1 MKKINMTLGAIFLAA
16 TLSLTGYA
24 KESTKEMP
32 TPPALTEEQKGEK
45 AKQFEAEYKQMQEK
59 FSALTDEQNNGLA
72 AGQTVFHYHLHLIP
86 RYEGDSVGE
95 LWTPGSLSDEQKKEI
110 YDLYDKVN
118 VAKIKLLDKYVEL
131 GLMTDEEAKSIQK
144 HMSDVSEKIRS
155 EGQFIGFK
163 APHFPKR
170 AENNQ
175 QNSQDVE

>member
-59 FSALTDEQNNGLA
+59 FSALTDEQ
-72 AGQTVFHYHLHLIP
+72 
-86 RYEGDSVGE
+86 
-95 LWTPGSLSDEQKKEI
+95 KKEV

>member
-59 FSALTDEQNNGLA
+59 FSALTDEQ
-72 AGQTVFHYHLHLIP
+72 
-86 RYEGDSVGE
+86 
-95 LWTPGSLSDEQKKEI
+95 KKEI

-118 VAKIKLLDKYVEL
+118 VAKIKLWDKYVEL

>member
-59 FSALTDEQNNGLA
+59 FSALTDEQ
-72 AGQTVFHYHLHLIP
+72 
-86 RYEGDSVGE
+86 
-95 LWTPGSLSDEQKKEI
+95 KKEI

-163 APHFPKR
+163 APHFPIR

>member
-1 MKKINMTLGAIFLAA
+1 MKKMNMTLGTIFLAA

-24 KESTKEMP
+24 KESTKEVP
-32 TPPALTEEQKGEK
+32 TPPALTEEQKGEM
-45 AKQFEAEYKQMQEK
+45 AKQFEAEYKEMQEK
-59 FSALTDEQNNGLA
+59 FSALT
-72 AGQTVFHYHLHLIP
+72 
-86 RYEGDSVGE
+86 
-95 LWTPGSLSDEQKKEI
+95 DEQKKEI

-144 HMSDVSEKIRS
+144 HMSEVSEKIRS

>member
-1 MKKINMTLGAIFLAA
+1 MKKMNMTLGTIFLAA

-24 KESTKEMP
+24 KESTKEVP
-32 TPPALTEEQKGEK
+32 TPPALIEEQKGEM
-45 AKQFEAEYKQMQEK
+45 AKQFEAEYKEMQEK
-59 FSALTDEQNNGLA
+59 FSALT
-72 AGQTVFHYHLHLIP
+72 
-86 RYEGDSVGE
+86 
-95 LWTPGSLSDEQKKEI
+95 DEQKKEI

>member
-1 MKKINMTLGAIFLAA
+1 MTLGTIFLAA

-32 TPPALTEEQKGEK
+32 TPPALTEEQKGEM
-45 AKQFEAEYKQMQEK
+45 AKQFEAEYKEMQEK
-59 FSALTDEQNNGLA
+59 FSALT
-72 AGQTVFHYHLHLIP
+72 
-86 RYEGDSVGE
+86 
-95 LWTPGSLSDEQKKEI
+95 DEQKKEI

>member
-1 MKKINMTLGAIFLAA
+1 MKKMNMTLGTIFLAA

-32 TPPALTEEQKGEK
+32 TPSALTEEQKGEM

-59 FSALTDEQNNGLA
+59 FSALT
-72 AGQTVFHYHLHLIP
+72 
-86 RYEGDSVGE
+86 
-95 LWTPGSLSDEQKKEI
+95 DEQKKEI

>member
-16 TLSLTGYA
+16 TLSLRGYA

-59 FSALTDEQNNGLA
+59 FSALT
-72 AGQTVFHYHLHLIP
+72 
-86 RYEGDSVGE
+86 
-95 LWTPGSLSDEQKKEI
+95 DEQKKEI

-170 AENNQ
+170 EENNQ

>member
-1 MKKINMTLGAIFLAA
+1 MTLGAIFLAA

-45 AKQFEAEYKQMQEK
+45 AKQFEAEYKEMQEK
-59 FSALTDEQNNGLA
+59 FSALT
-72 AGQTVFHYHLHLIP
+72 
-86 RYEGDSVGE
+86 
-95 LWTPGSLSDEQKKEI
+95 DEQKKEI

>member
-45 AKQFEAEYKQMQEK
+45 AKQFEAEYKQIQEK
-59 FSALTDEQNNGLA
+59 FSALT
-72 AGQTVFHYHLHLIP
+72 
-86 RYEGDSVGE
+86 
-95 LWTPGSLSDEQKKEI
+95 DEQKKEI

>member
-59 FSALTDEQNNGLA
+59 FSALTDG
-72 AGQTVFHYHLHLIP
+72 
-86 RYEGDSVGE
+86 
-95 LWTPGSLSDEQKKEI
+95 QKKEI

>member
-59 FSALTDEQNNGLA
+59 FSALT
-72 AGQTVFHYHLHLIP
+72 
-86 RYEGDSVGE
+86 
-95 LWTPGSLSDEQKKEI
+95 DEQKKEI

>member
-59 FSALTDEQNNGLA
+59 FSALTDEQ
-72 AGQTVFHYHLHLIP
+72 
-86 RYEGDSVGE
+86 
-95 LWTPGSLSDEQKKEI
+95 KKEI

-144 HMSDVSEKIRS
+144 HMSEVSEKIRS

>member
-59 FSALTDEQNNGLA
+59 FSALTDEQ
-72 AGQTVFHYHLHLIP
+72 
-86 RYEGDSVGE
+86 
-95 LWTPGSLSDEQKKEI
+95 KKEI

-118 VAKIKLLDKYVEL
+118 VTKIKLLDKYVEL

-175 QNSQDVE
+175 QNS

>member
-24 KESTKEMP
+24 KESTKEIP

-59 FSALTDEQNNGLA
+59 FSALT
-72 AGQTVFHYHLHLIP
+72 
-86 RYEGDSVGE
+86 
-95 LWTPGSLSDEQKKEI
+95 DEQKKEI

>member
-59 FSALTDEQNNGLA
+59 FSALTDEQ
-72 AGQTVFHYHLHLIP
+72 
-86 RYEGDSVGE
+86 
-95 LWTPGSLSDEQKKEI
+95 KKEI
-110 YDLYDKVN
+110 YDLYDRVN

>member
-1 MKKINMTLGAIFLAA
+1 MKKMNMTLGTIFLAA

-24 KESTKEMP
+24 KESTKEVP
-32 TPPALTEEQKGEK
+32 TPPALTEEQKGEM
-45 AKQFEAEYKQMQEK
+45 AKQFEAEYKEMQEK
-59 FSALTDEQNNGLA
+59 FSALT
-72 AGQTVFHYHLHLIP
+72 
-86 RYEGDSVGE
+86 
-95 LWTPGSLSDEQKKEI
+95 DEQKKEI

>member
-59 FSALTDEQNNGLA
+59 FSALT
-72 AGQTVFHYHLHLIP
+72 
-86 RYEGDSVGE
+86 
-95 LWTPGSLSDEQKKEI
+95 DEQKKEI

-170 AENNQ
+170 AENNE

>member
-1 MKKINMTLGAIFLAA
+1 MTLGTIFLAA

-59 FSALTDEQNNGLA
+59 FSALT
-72 AGQTVFHYHLHLIP
+72 
-86 RYEGDSVGE
+86 
-95 LWTPGSLSDEQKKEI
+95 DEQKKEI

>member
-1 MKKINMTLGAIFLAA
+1 MKTMNMTLGTIFVAA

-32 TPPALTEEQKGEK
+32 TPPALTEEQKGEM

-59 FSALTDEQNNGLA
+59 FSALT
-72 AGQTVFHYHLHLIP
+72 
-86 RYEGDSVGE
+86 
-95 LWTPGSLSDEQKKEI
+95 DEQKKEI